1 LTRFPPS
8 KACLREHVARANYQT
23 KIWKIGNV
31 AISELPNPWEG
42 HGWLQNGEPLW
53 CDTGIILPE
62 SLVDVLDKENNHE
75 EDSDTDSDDDE
86 TRAQSFQY
94 TANSESDE
102 SDSDEE

>member
-1 LTRFPPS
+1 
-8 KACLREHVARANYQT
+8 
-23 KIWKIGNV
+23 
-31 AISELPNPWEG
+31 LPNPWEG

-86 TRAQSFQY
+86 TQSFQY